1 MHARVSRFRGSGE
14 AGASRPSA
22 DDVLPTLRS
31 MDGFRGVISLVD
43 QAGEDAM
50 TITLWASE
58 DAMRATEAKADE
70 MRRQMA
76 DAARDE
82 IGGVERYEVEALHLE
97 P

>member
-1 MHARVSRFRGSGE
+1 MHARVSRFGGSRE

-22 DDVLPTLRS
+22 DDVLPGLRG
-31 MDGFRGVISLVD
+31 MDGFRGLISLVD
-43 QAGEDAM
+43 QAGGDAM
-50 TITLWASE
+50 TITLWESE

-76 DAARDE
+76 DAAGDDIR
-82 IGGVERYEVEALHLE
+82 GVERYEVEALHVE